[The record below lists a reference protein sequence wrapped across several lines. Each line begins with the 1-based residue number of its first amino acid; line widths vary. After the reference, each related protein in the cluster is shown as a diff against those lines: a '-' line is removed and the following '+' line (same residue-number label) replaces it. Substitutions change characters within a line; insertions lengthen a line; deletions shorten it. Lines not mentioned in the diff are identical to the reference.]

1 MKHFTIT
8 VSLNLHKDMFKEF
21 IFFIFAFLLVQ
32 ADVISSELVDETQ
45 TETGCEPGW
54 MDGHSVNLG
63 CLKFGS
69 EAVSYQE
76 AHKIC
81 HEAGAFLIEIFSKGQ
96 MDFMVMELALL
107 ETLTGA
113 RFYWGGGT
121 DMNREGQW
129 YWSHSLIP
137 IEEFVWARGQP
148 DGGALSNY
156 FVFNDEDYMGED
168 YPSSSFAYALCQK
181 MS

>member
-1 MKHFTIT
+1 
-8 VSLNLHKDMFKEF
+8 MFRDF
-21 IFFIFAFLLVQ
+21 IFIFAFLLVQ
-32 ADVISSELVDETQ
+32 TDVISSEMLNATQ
-45 TETGCEPGW
+45 TGCEPGW
-54 MDGHSVNLG
+54 MDGNSINLG

-81 HEAGAFLIEIFSKGQ
+81 HEAGAFLVEIFSKGQ

-107 ETLTGA
+107 ETFVGK

-121 DMNREGQW
+121 DLNREGQW
-129 YWSHSLIP
+129 YWSHSLIA

-148 DGGALSNY
+148 DGGPLSNY

-181 MS
+181 FNVK